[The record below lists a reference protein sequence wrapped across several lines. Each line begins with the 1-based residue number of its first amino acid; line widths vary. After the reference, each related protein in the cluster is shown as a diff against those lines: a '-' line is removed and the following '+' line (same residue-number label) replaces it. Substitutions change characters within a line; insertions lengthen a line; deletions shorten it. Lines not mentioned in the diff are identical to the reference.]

1 MLLSCHGHREV
12 IMNGTEQAHPS
23 PWDQLKGWLPV
34 GVVAVGLVGTGYVTL
49 ERQGAQAEDLKEVAE
64 MAEMNEE
71 DIDRIQE
78 ILIERAGQVA
88 LDVQRLEGEIKN
100 AIRESKDQG
109 EDIDKILEILEQR
122 LERQ

>member
-1 MLLSCHGHREV
+1 
-12 IMNGTEQAHPS
+12 MNGTEQAHPS